1 MLRQVAG
8 DHERG
13 FNPLRVRPQRR
24 IAYRPVLPAMSG
36 GEPVCEADLFS
47 REAPVQIRLCPL
59 LEGFPAYEVS
69 YVHTDDLLGGH
80 SPKPRKDRV
89 DPLIPVIS
97 SDDGYVIRRALEH
110 VPGQIFRPLALGDVV
125 VGL

>member
-69 YVHTDDLLGGH
+69 YVHPDDLLGGQ
-80 SPKPRKDRV
+80 SPKPPKHTV
-89 DPLIPVIS
+89 EPLIPVIS
-97 SDDGYVIRRALEH
+97 YADADAIKR
-110 VPGQIFRPLALGDVV
+110 
-125 VGL
+125 